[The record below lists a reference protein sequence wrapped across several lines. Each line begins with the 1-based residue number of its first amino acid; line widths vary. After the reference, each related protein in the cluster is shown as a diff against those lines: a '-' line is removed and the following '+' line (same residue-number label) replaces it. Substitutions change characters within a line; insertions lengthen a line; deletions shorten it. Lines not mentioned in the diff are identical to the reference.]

1 MGMNVLT
8 PAWLMKPLTSKAQ
21 LFSGRAQPHYWCFT
35 NPANLMFQDQV
46 QTTVRQIYLET
57 TKN

>member
-1 MGMNVLT
+1 MNVLT
-8 PAWLMKPLTSKAQ
+8 PAWLMIPLTSKAQ
-21 LFSGRAQPHYWCFT
+21 LFSGGAQPHYWCFT